1 MMGMRNKT
9 TAFAALIA
17 ASALIA
23 APAATG
29 ADTVKT
35 KLKITELS
43 ATGAGGTVSSKE
55 SKCEKGRK
63 VTVKFVGEYG
73 DVTLGSTKSDSKGS
87 WELEKKITDRGIF
100 YATAKKKGDC
110 AAATSKDARLR

>member
-1 MMGMRNKT
+1 MKGMRNKT
-9 TAFAALIA
+9 TAFVALIA

-23 APAATG
+23 APTATG

-35 KLKITELS
+35 TLKITEL
-43 ATGAGGTVSSKE
+43 TPKGAAGTVSAKK

-63 VTVKFVGEYG
+63 VTLKFVGEYG
-73 DVTLGSTKSDSKGS
+73 DVTIGSTKTNSKGA
-87 WELEKKITDRGIF
+87 WKLKEKISDRGIF

-110 AAATSKDARLR
+110 AAATSKDKRLR

>member
-1 MMGMRNKT
+1 MRGMRNKI
-9 TAFAALIA
+9 TAFAALVA
-17 ASALIA
+17 ASAMIA

-35 KLKITELS
+35 KLKITELT
-43 ATGAGGTVSSKE
+43 AKGAGGTVSSKE
-55 SKCEKGRK
+55 SKCEKKRK

-73 DVTLGSTKSDSKGS
+73 DVTIGSTKTGSDGS
-87 WELEKKITDRGIF
+87 WKLKKKISDRGIF

-110 AAATSKDARLR
+110 AAATSKDKRLR